1 MNKFINVAVIL
12 TVFFIP
18 LTKADDQE
26 SVKPPIA
33 YKIISDPNIKNAY
46 QDGEKSIRWFNNEI
60 KKRKSAENDGKPY
73 KTSALKTT
81 LQNLKGFT
89 QHIIDGN
96 QFQEGL
102 TGDES
107 SVFNN
112 ILFELGKLDAEEP
125 EYKALIELSQKL
137 IYLYSSSI
145 RMRMSVDEKGIS
157 KKSYP
162 LEHIP
167 PSHTR
172 NYEDKTLFRNI
183 LTLADK
189 TDILL
194 LPTFEP
200 LSISDFVG
208 FSHLKLYPLGL
219 ITSYTEMADGEQHS
233 PNRFLNHDIAH
244 TRLIIRHK
252 CSQEPFESMESVLNF
267 KKLLI
272 SEGELFFNGNSNIM
286 NMINLSLFMTTHEIG
301 IAGSPLAKL
310 YNEESLKEYFNGML
324 ILQQHAGS
332 PYNAIPKED
341 VIKAVFWFAS
351 VYDFWKLNNKPAQLS
366 EDSRL
371 TVKENFLNHEKLY
384 DPLLAMVVEQ
394 QPVP

>member
-1 MNKFINVAVIL
+1 MNKFLNVAVIL
-12 TVFFIP
+12 TVLFIP

-26 SVKPPIA
+26 SVKPPTA
-33 YKIISDPNIKNAY
+33 YKIISDPNIKNVY
-46 QDGEKSIRWFNNEI
+46 QDGEKSIRWFKNEI

-73 KTSALKTT
+73 KTSALKIT

-89 QHIIDGN
+89 QHIIDSN

-107 SVFNN
+107 SAFKR
-112 ILFELGKLDAEEP
+112 LLSDLGKLDTEEP

-137 IYLYSSSI
+137 IYLYSTSI
-145 RMRMSVDEKGIS
+145 SMRISVDKKGIE

-172 NYEDKTLFRNI
+172 NYEDKTLSSNNLI
-183 LTLADK
+183 LTDN
-189 TDILL
+189 TEILL

-219 ITSYTEMADGEQHS
+219 ITNYTEMADGEQHS

-244 TRLIIRHK
+244 TILITQHI

-272 SEGELFFNGNSNIM
+272 SEGKLTFNGNSNMM
-286 NMINLSLFMTTHEIG
+286 NMINLLLFMTTHEIG
-301 IAGSPLAKL
+301 RTGPPLAEL
-310 YNEESLKEYFNGML
+310 YNKESLKEYFNSML
-324 ILQQHAGS
+324 FLQKNAGS
-332 PYNAIPKED
+332 PYNTIPKED

-351 VYDFWKLNNKPAQLS
+351 VYDSWKLNNKPAQLS

-371 TVKENFLNHEKLY
+371 TVRQNYLTHDMLY
-384 DPLLAMVVEQ
+384 GQLLKNWKFKRKW
-394 QPVP
+394 

>member
-33 YKIISDPNIKNAY
+33 YKIISDPAIRDAY
-46 QDGEKSIRWFNNEI
+46 QDGEKSIRWFKNEI
-60 KKRKSAENDGKPY
+60 KKRKSVENDGKPY
-73 KTSALKTT
+73 KTSALKIT

-107 SVFNN
+107 SAFNR
-112 ILFELGKLDAEEP
+112 LLSDLGKLDAENP
-125 EYKALIELSQKL
+125 EYKALIELSFKL
-137 IYLYSSSI
+137 VYLYSSSV
-145 RMRMSVDEKGIS
+145 RMRISIDEKGIS

-162 LEHIP
+162 LEHLAP
-167 PSHTR
+167 FH
-172 NYEDKTLFRNI
+172 NKDYEDKTLFRNS

-208 FSHLKLYPLGL
+208 FSHLKLYPLGV
-219 ITSYTEMADGEQHS
+219 ITSYTEMADEELHS
-233 PNRFLNHDIAH
+233 PYRFLKHDIGH
-244 TRLIIRHK
+244 TSLIIRHK
-252 CSQEPFESMESVLNF
+252 CSLEPFESMESVLNF
-267 KKLLI
+267 KELLI

-286 NMINLSLFMTTHEIG
+286 NMINLSLFMTTHEVG
-301 IAGSPLAKL
+301 MAGPPLAEL
-310 YNEESLKEYFNGML
+310 YNKESLKKYFNVML
-324 ILQQHAGS
+324 FLQKSAGS
-332 PYNAIPKED
+332 PYNTIPKED

-351 VYDFWKLNNKPAQLS
+351 VYDSWKLNNKPAQLS
-366 EDSRL
+366 EDIRL
-371 TVKENFLNHEKLY
+371 TVRQNYLTHGMLY
-384 DPLLAMVVEQ
+384 GQLLKNWEFK
-394 QPVP
+394 PRW